1 VVDQAKVIKKALAYA
16 ELIITANSRYKMPEQ
31 PKGKQRV
38 NYVKAYLD
46 GMTNAQVIELQK
58 DTKRALE
65 DLEDTNR
72 AMAVYRDGDDLLE
85 RVRLSCFTS
94 GPLGLLSRNA
104 YKAVDEKT
112 RLHAT
117 LAFPNL
123 YRIPVGF
130 YYAKWLEKLDY
141 YLQTNPSR
149 ERSVSIASSSAA
161 APSVERQALMEKRAA
176 IFEDKAD
183 DDLTAKDKAVYKYRA
198 ERKRQWNSLSG
209 STTLSEQ
216 LYNEQYD
223 EEQLAGVKKS
233 LAVLNERGTPK
244 QRKTGDGSTEQA
256 RR

>member
-1 VVDQAKVIKKALAYA
+1 
-16 ELIITANSRYKMPEQ
+16 
-31 PKGKQRV
+31 V

-72 AMAVYRDGDDLLE
+72 SMAVYRDGDDLLE
-85 RVRLSCFTS
+85 RVCLSCFTPS
-94 GPLGLLSRNA
+94 PLGLLSRNA

-123 YRIPVGF
+123 YHIPVGF

-141 YLQTNPSR
+141 YLRTNPSR

-161 APSVERQALMEKRAA
+161 APSAERLALEEKRAA
-176 IFEDKAD
+176 ILDDRAD
-183 DDLTAKDKAVYKYRA
+183 TKLSIKDKAVFDYRE
-198 ERKRQWNSLSG
+198 ERRLQYYQHGRGMDEDEVAFN
-209 STTLSEQ
+209 T
-216 LYNEQYD
+216 QYD
-223 EEQLAGVKKS
+223 AEQF
-233 LAVLNERGTPK
+233 VLVQKLLEKGDDNDNEGHGSAEQG
-244 QRKTGDGSTEQA
+244 QR
-256 RR
+256 